1 MRINTAQCAA
11 FYKHFV
17 LEGDDVAPCCRWSKN
32 FQKFDGDFSQVLHSK
47 KFVELRKK
55 VESGKKLKECKKCYY
70 EEKLGRSLSLRQKLN
85 MQWRVDSVQVES
97 LELNLNNVCNLA
109 CIMCDSHFSSRI
121 WKEENPTLPANQGIW
136 RLKDI
141 PNIPD
146 TVKRIRFMGGEP
158 LMTNVH
164 RQVLRSIKDPS
175 KVEIQ
180 YITNG
185 MFMLTPEDVVL
196 LNKCAKVAIYVS
208 IDAYGKLNEEIRI
221 GSDWNQIEKVVDDIL
236 NNTNYVLGIETVLH
250 KKSWKGLVDLL
261 LWIEEKRKIRSIIWN
276 VHPLI
281 VPEQLSIKNL
291 NLNESKELMEIV
303 TKYYNIPDSKQI
315 RRMLEL

>member
-17 LEGDDVAPCCRWSKN
+17 LEGDDVMPCCRWASS

-47 KFVELRKK
+47 KFAELRKK
-55 VESGKKLKECKKCYY
+55 VELGQKLKECSKCYY
-70 EEKLGRSLSLRQKLN
+70 EEEVGRSLSLRQKLN
-85 MQWRVDSVQVES
+85 TRWGVDSAQVES

-109 CIMCDSHFSSRI
+109 CIMCDSYYSSRI
-121 WKEENPTLPANQGIW
+121 WKEENPTLPVSKGVW

-158 LMTNVH
+158 LMTNAH
-164 RQVLRSIKDPS
+164 RQVLHTIKDLS
-175 KVEIQ
+175 KIEIQ
-180 YITNG
+180 YVTNG

-196 LNKCAKVAIYVS
+196 LNNCAKVVMFVS
-208 IDAYGKLNEEIRI
+208 IDAYGKLNEQTRI
-221 GSDWNQIEKVVDDIL
+221 GSDWNQIEKFVDNIL

-250 KKSWKGLVDLL
+250 KKSWRGLVDLL
-261 LWIEEKRKIRSIIWN
+261 LWINEKNEIRPINWS

-281 VPEQLSIKNL
+281 VPQILSIKNL
-291 NLNESKELMEIV
+291 NLDESKELMDML
-303 TKYYNIPDSKQI
+303 TNYNIPDSKQI
-315 RRMLEL
+315 YRMLQ